1 MNKFLKEKR
10 NFNDENGS
18 ITVLALIMLALLTL
32 LGISAT
38 MTSSIEV
45 QIAGNDDRHKMAL
58 YEADGGIEV
67 GFEMLEQNIACP
79 GGFSTFDEGVGYL
92 DIGTDVRVYSK
103 DFWLQESEPTSD
115 YPSDVE
121 RDIRIY
127 GPDAGPHTN
136 LTTFGATQLST
147 GSAIQM
153 SAGYEG
159 KGKGAS
165 AGGAYIVYRVYSK
178 HMGIDNSQAEIM
190 SQWRHLVG
198 QEGACNY

>member
-1 MNKFLKEKR
+1 MFLSVEK
-10 NFNDENGS
+10 NIPNTENGS
-18 ITVLALIMLALLTL
+18 ITVLALIILALLTL

-58 YEADGGIEV
+58 YEADGGTEV
-67 GFEMLEQNIACP
+67 GFEILEQNIACP
-79 GGFSTFDEGVGYL
+79 GGFSTFNEGVGYL
-92 DIGTDVRVYSK
+92 DIDTDVRVYTK

-115 YPSDVE
+115 YPSDSE

-127 GPDAGPHTN
+127 NTDTGPRTN
-136 LTTFGATQLST
+136 LSIFGATQLST

-159 KGKGAS
+159 KGKGAG
-165 AGGAYIVYRVYSK
+165 AGGAYIVYRVYSR
-178 HMGIDNSQAEIM
+178 HMGIGNSQAEIM

>member
-1 MNKFLKEKR
+1 MNKILKEKR
-10 NFNDENGS
+10 NFNPENGS

-45 QIAGNDDRHKMAL
+45 QIAGNDDRYKKAL
-58 YEADGGIEV
+58 YEADGGTEV

-79 GGFSTFDEGVGYL
+79 GGFSTFNEGDGYL
-92 DIGTDVRVYSK
+92 DIGTDVRVYTK

-115 YPSDVE
+115 YPSDSE
-121 RDIRIY
+121 RDIRVY
-127 GPDAGPHTN
+127 STDTGLHTN
-136 LTTFGATQLST
+136 LSIYGATQLST

-159 KGKGAS
+159 KGKGS
-165 AGGAYIVYRVYSK
+165 GAGGAYIVYRVYSQ
-178 HMGIDNSQAEIM
+178 HMGTSNSQAEIM